1 MVPPL
6 VEWNVAIRALD
17 GESGD
22 QYMVCRTPD
31 GGVLVAVVDGLGHG
45 PEAASAAKTAIAEL
59 EAAAGADLGAQLRRC
74 HERLRD
80 TRGAVV
86 SLALFAPTSL
96 TWLGVGNVD
105 GVLLRA
111 PRALPSTSSCAAGW
125 WGAGCRR
132 SKCPGWSW
140 PGATSSSSRRMAF
153 KDHFADE
160 PGAALGTPPTAER
173 ILVDYG
179 KETDDALVMVVQY
192 LGPTPEASVSD
203 RLARRVHPGAR
214 GPPRRGRRGGLALGL
229 RARPADPGC
238 PSRRPRRRHDAPR
251 GPAGRLSPP
260 TG

>member
-105 GVLLRA
+105 GVLLRGASSA
-111 PRALPSTSSCAAGW
+111 PEHLLVRSGVVGRRLPSLEVSRLVVARGDVLIF
-125 WGAGCRR
+125 
-132 SKCPGWSW
+132 
-140 PGATSSSSRRMAF
+140 ATDGV

-192 LGPTPEASVSD
+192 LGPNP
-203 RLARRVHPGAR
+203 
-214 GPPRRGRRGGLALGL
+214 
-229 RARPADPGC
+229 
-238 PSRRPRRRHDAPR
+238 
-251 GPAGRLSPP
+251 
-260 TG
+260 